1 MSEFENMDIQINL
14 KGDATDA
21 ISSVNDT
28 IMSVAEVSNEVEI
41 LRSKLSDI
49 RTLLSNSG
57 GSLFERDM
65 LSQVDMAQR
74 TVDKLIGIR
83 QQVDNALG
91 NESKTSNTA
100 FFNHAMRSMQ
110 LRVAELNDATRQ
122 VQQLKNVVTGLNA
135 ASSAQSTN
143 KLYNE
148 IKVGIKKYAESQ
160 AQAVGTRGLASYV
173 SGFMRTRE
181 FNDIKANNHTAM
193 SFNDAQMKSYLT
205 AAATAAIGTIYRNE
219 YVDWE
224 KERRSVGKVQDMLPK
239 TFANIKLGRNVTATR
254 NAGSE
259 DFAKTL
265 TQQELSLLEK
275 IIVSNQYVAREA
287 QAAGIINRRDG
298 RIYMN
303 KSASQGHVNNFA
315 GKIAQLFSAGAMGMP
330 MYGIDDIYDPKHLN
344 SIAAKTNKTISAARR
359 VADELDTNFAWLN
372 PGYYSDIPELPG
384 QGGWY
389 RSAKIRAAGRK
400 DRMQF
405 LEVTPQEINA
415 DGTLTFTNG
424 EKRYTPVVQSA
435 YQLHLS
441 KQQGAT
447 PFTHNGHNDNE
458 IFLKLPNEDFV
469 KAASNKD
476 EATQEALKKE
486 LARVFGTQIMND
498 GRAYSLSGLTKTH
511 AVYTAVDLKDQILKQ
526 DPYFFNNGEVNTTF
540 NAANSGSKSPYE
552 RFASA
557 VSYNRLQRV
566 EGEDI
571 GELYGVDT
579 KKLKVVVGNLRG
591 LAKEG
596 DLRIDGQ
603 NFVSSRILPEGFQ
616 GRSHQGKATYTPIDF
631 KALFKKYANFL
642 DADGN
647 LVLPG
652 ANIDGTDL
660 IIPPDVD
667 VLEDFQNIKTNKSIY
682 ESKLKAGTLTS
693 AEVSADRQ
701 QDFAKYGIWAKTT
714 YDAANTNPRFMSAQL
729 ANTMAF
735 TPEASRYFRNVYA
748 QELAALNNDA
758 LVIDKLFKGDDTLS
772 QDVQRDPGLL
782 HSREAQ
788 KRIQSY
794 RDSLHAHMAKGDL
807 LLPEGEAMYN
817 MISAWA
823 PDVFND
829 IFVAAGKELT
839 DEQKAMS
846 LKYNPNGR
854 TAEQL
859 SQDVKDQVLSFLNP
873 SETLALGRNP
883 ATINGNVEVI
893 NKAVDESFQSLADSL
908 GIDKNALYVDPSSAI
923 LTRLQGADEDG
934 DTALV
939 YAIKHSKNE
948 GFKSAMAATLA
959 NTAKRYLEIYQK
971 ANLSP
976 EELKQ
981 IAEKQTQSVDPGKG
995 EYSIDN
1001 PEDLAFFWGE
1011 DQKSVLHMGAA
1022 SGVTRNA
1029 FLRPISSTTSKAMM
1043 MAEKDYDINTVRG
1056 KKAKVFLTT
1065 NDERAVLRE
1074 GAPIGSV
1081 MNWAMKSRTLGE
1093 DGSMVGFNQKMFNDS
1108 YADKIAKSNFA
1119 SIHSPNDM
1127 RQMMGVWYAKNILG
1141 EDTSGGFNWD
1151 SIFNNLSSPFEDGSA
1166 AGELNRRLNDLRK
1179 RYIQGEFLVFSD
1191 DLMDELDARSGD
1203 AMREITAQVNEDSSI
1218 AEHDRFKEIQ
1228 RRAKLA
1234 GVNTV
1239 KHINEYGIT
1248 QKNLKRG
1255 AELYAAIE
1263 QDVYADN
1270 SIADELK
1277 EAEITRRVD
1286 EAGGHV
1292 AAFDMTRSIS
1302 QFFGENSM
1310 FGQAVEYESTF
1321 SAKKQ
1326 QENQDRLKKAQE
1338 TKTKLEEEKAKKIQE
1353 YTDAMEQS
1361 TKNEIAQL
1369 EEEIQRMKAEDDEA
1383 FKNGLTIDPE
1393 RLSEIEQK
1401 EKRLA
1406 ELKTPERIVSSY
1418 DMQIAQQEATIKQ
1431 AERYQKDAFEFYR
1444 DQGEYQRIVG
1454 GAEEFLSGLRS
1465 SERSKEAFINDLDPA
1480 TRYLNKQRG
1489 IAGYYSKELERLTL
1503 NANLG
1508 PSQQAN
1514 ISKILENLDKQVID
1528 DFADKGV
1535 SETKRLAEAL
1545 QARQESTSIDYD
1557 KSEHEIDGYLKK
1569 LKELVSYQEKMLE
1582 LAKEADTKGNKA
1594 QAEQLKAAAEETG
1607 RNIATG
1613 RATVDALRTNLYQQD
1628 IAGEDKMIDR
1638 LQRFTRDRNR
1648 RYSQS
1653 AFERQ
1658 MFVNENDYEQY
1669 QQQYEAIAHRLS
1681 IWQSR
1686 RRGLVANGQID
1697 TENYKL
1703 ATQEI
1708 NRLSSALSDC
1718 QKEMDALSGVSGKLN
1733 AGLTVAGQAANR
1745 VITQFGHRI
1754 FNQAIHEAQNF
1765 VTTYDASMTE
1775 IQMVT
1780 LKTEDEI
1787 SVLGDGLIDKAVELR
1802 ARVSDVTAAA
1812 TSLYRQGLD
1821 DAEVDSRLENVI
1833 KFSKTAKVSATDSIK
1848 LATVAMNSGDVKST
1862 DRVFDVVS
1870 ALGDSAATE
1879 AAQITKGLQKS
1890 MAAATSVGVSFEDL
1904 VAMLTVVTSKTQLSG
1919 SVAGTTMRNIMS
1931 RMTRFGDQDSRYA
1944 DQVQLLKNAGVEI
1957 FDDGEMRSVTDI
1969 LSEIGALWESFDD
1982 RTKADIAY
1990 ALGGTEQFSNVTALM
2005 QGFSETDET
2014 GQNLVQK
2021 YIALANASDGI
2032 TDKKYQHQ
2040 VESLDGALTNLQTTF
2055 DKLVGSLENTK
2066 TVVGVLDFVSDGISG
2081 LADLNTQTEGLITN
2095 IGLLGVALAG
2105 FIGIAGLSKTHPALL
2120 AIMAIAGGALALGKG
2135 YHAITEGNKPQT
2147 INEQRAT
2154 SNTGFDAI
2162 QKQITSASE
2171 INDKR
2176 VDGKSI
2182 SDDEYDQLVRTLTS
2196 LNASGQL
2203 SFNGL
2208 TDSAGNAI
2216 TTIDELAKSAD
2227 ATATALNGTTEAVDK
2242 DKAKRNLELSLSAAN
2257 EVDNSKEAYRIAQY
2271 DSQHEGL
2278 SQYVRMH
2285 ETEDGEQVGRI
2296 IGVREALRAVKDGQ
2310 IGAFGNDVFGFAE
2323 ELAAAGA
2330 LHSATLA
2337 NGDPLS
2343 SLLKNGEYSAADIMR
2358 AVKDAK
2364 NSSDPFAEGSLL
2376 DVILKYADGTI
2387 SLTPF
2392 VEEFQGFG
2400 DYNQENIYQSI
2411 IGRDDVS
2418 DSGMAN
2424 LLHET
2429 IIADVNMRYSE
2440 DPGFDF
2446 SNYID
2451 AIFEEGYR
2459 SYLQRQAPDA
2469 YNEFQKAGQTGQINT
2484 DNPVAMLSKQVDSA
2498 KASQGDADYDASW
2511 VTATDIMRT
2520 ATGSAA
2526 DRLASFAM
2534 QITDAETGIA
2544 DWDEMILAKGSEA
2557 FVNAWDSLVEK
2568 DEHGVRRIRPD
2579 VTNEEAEAF
2588 ERILAG
2594 MSDRTSLMGQYR
2606 SAETI
2611 AASAQNTFDRL
2622 TAEDADTY
2630 SVWQNLS
2637 SVDELNKLAQ
2647 TELVQVLGED
2657 LVYQLI
2663 NGMLDANGV
2672 AYAQSKINAYEAESR
2687 VTPGDYSD
2695 EVQSILKGF
2704 TGAYSEQMS
2713 QFASLQNEQTKY
2725 ERALYSYNRVQYGA
2739 ATSEDYAQIG
2749 SAIGLDAEVVQ
2760 NMARTE
2766 QGRKQLEADLNK
2778 RIGIYSDTLSQTL
2791 LALLPEDAI
2800 DDLQA
2805 NMDIDDLLAVFKEN
2819 VSEDVYAIIETVLK
2833 SIGVTYDGQSFDAN
2847 VDVDSGHIT
2856 PWQAMLD
2863 RRSEYESSNRDDEL
2877 LNYLKTAV
2885 TDGGNMGWYL
2895 EQNASNEDWNKFF
2908 GDNALI
2914 AAAFRSYGEN
2924 EGIINR
2930 EQMLTLINEAMH
2942 GGEKSSAFYDIGA
2955 SAILG
2960 EGYEDGGLDWQNVLE
2975 TYAGLKDTDI
2985 GDVLIGSMEETEQ
2998 GADVINLLNEALKD
3012 GEISAQEAE
3021 KALKLYVD
3029 AMSSRDIAQI
3039 TKFNKANKQI
3049 VDTFDALAAGG
3060 SEAAKAYDDLFE
3072 TTRKLSNAG
3081 WALEQYQAGNRS
3093 DKVTQI
3099 LAEQFGHDQKALKKA
3114 TDKQAELFT
3123 ETMNASYQ
3131 DQLSQ
3136 LKANF
3141 DYNFGD
3147 ISSYV
3152 DQATANMGGEFDVGS
3167 YAVNG
3172 KVDVSGL
3179 LKAFSEAGVIVD
3191 STWKAVIMA
3200 MAEAGATF
3208 TVGAD
3213 GNSLALDVSSLKTG
3227 GGGYYGS
3234 SGGGS
3239 KKSSAD
3245 KLTER
3250 LGHGQNLY
3258 EHQIKMVQ
3266 YEQTRYQNADELG
3279 NYGKMLE
3286 EELEIER
3293 AYLPV
3298 LESNIAALRS
3308 ELNSVKEGSE
3318 DWYKLRDAILEA
3330 EEQYADINNT
3340 IEENEKKLE
3349 ENQQAILKLHT
3360 DLEEMVVGEIELRI
3374 EAEKEMLDGS
3384 VSMQDV
3390 ILNAVK
3396 QRYQDEWDLIKQ
3408 DIEKKKEAL
3417 QQEKDLIDERLD
3429 ARREAEDEAAK
3440 YEELAELKK
3449 QLSLISM
3456 DSTRTKDAAALRE
3469 SIAELE
3475 KEIGWDIAE
3484 KEAENEKDAIQ
3495 DQIDAYDDYVAKGD
3509 EDLDE
3514 LLSDANNFAE
3524 EVSGVLRLNQTE
3536 LFDWL
3541 KQNVKEYTNSLDD
3554 AQKQMVQ
3561 SWEATYKQM
3570 LGITDTYWDEVNAIL
3585 SAKDTFLEY
3594 MKQSEEYIYASDD
3607 ERAQLLYQWGDAY
3620 DKWRLAQKNNA
3631 DYSHGDSGL
3640 GDWSGSEYTGSSSSS
3655 GSSGGSSSSKNQY
3668 TGTPNESGFS
3678 STQYA
3683 DDNYKIMGTGTY
3695 GDAGITY
3702 NSDLN
3707 AAKEAAI
3714 HASKASGN
3722 VFTIYDSKGNVLY
3735 QYKDGKLVGS
3745 NSSSTSSSSGSS
3757 GNLPETGWPTSLSST
3772 SKHGYYYKVTK
3783 DGKNV
3788 QGSLGGPYTS
3798 REAAQAAAAAAA
3810 AKVNGKYQ
3818 TKYFKYGGIADFTGP
3833 AWLDGT
3839 KQRPERILNAD
3850 QTDDFETLV
3859 QIMDDLRNNGVS
3871 MDVLRSMARWS
3882 TSISIPTSLSHV
3894 GSDAYQGNS
3903 ANIGDIFVNIT
3914 EAQISDDRDIEELA
3928 NIVGQK
3934 FVKEIGK
3941 QGFNVSRYNF

>member
-65 LSQVDMAQR
+65 MSQVDMAQR

-110 LRVAELNDATRQ
+110 MRVSELNDATRQ
-122 VQQLKNVVTGLNA
+122 AQQLKNVVTGLNA
-135 ASSAQSTN
+135 ASSVQSTN

-148 IKVGIKKYAESQ
+148 IKIGIKKYAESQ
-160 AQAVGTRGLASYV
+160 AAAVGTRGLASYV
-173 SGFMRTRE
+173 NGFMRTRE
-181 FNDIKANNHTAM
+181 FNDIKANNNAAM
-193 SFNDAQMKSYLT
+193 SLNDAQMKSYLT

-224 KERRSVGKVQDMLPK
+224 KERRSIGKVQDLLPK
-239 TFANIKLGRNVTATR
+239 AFANIKLGRNVTATR
-254 NAGSE
+254 NANSE
-259 DFAKTL
+259 DFSRTL
-265 TQQELSLLEK
+265 TQQELSLLEE
-275 IIVSNQYVAREA
+275 IIVGNQYVAREA
-287 QAAGIINRRDG
+287 QAAGIINRRNG

-303 KSASQGHVNNFA
+303 KNASQGHVNNFA

-359 VADELDTNFAWLN
+359 AADELNKNFDWLN

-389 RSAKIRAAGRK
+389 KSAKIRAAGRK

-469 KAASNKD
+469 NAASNKD

-540 NAANSGSKSPYE
+540 NAANSGSKTPYE
-552 RFASA
+552 RFANA

-579 KKLKVVVGNLRG
+579 KNLKVVVGNLRG

-616 GRSHQGKATYTPIDF
+616 GRSHQGKATYTPVNF
-631 KALFKKYANFL
+631 KALFEKYSNFL
-642 DADGN
+642 DANGN

-667 VLEDFQNIKTNKSIY
+667 VIEDFQNVKTNKSIY
-682 ESKLKAGTLTS
+682 ESKLNAGTLTS

-714 YDAANTNPRFMSAQL
+714 YDAANTNPRFMSAQM

-735 TPEASRYFRNVYA
+735 TPEASMYFRNVYA
-748 QELAALNNDA
+748 QELAALNDDV
-758 LVIDKLFKGDDTLS
+758 LVIDKLFKGDDALS

-839 DEQKAMS
+839 DEQRAMS

-854 TAEQL
+854 SAEQL

-883 ATINGNVEVI
+883 ATINGNVEVV

-1029 FLRPISSTTSKAMM
+1029 FLRPISSITSRAMM

-1065 NDERAVLRE
+1065 NDERAVLGE

-1093 DGSMVGFNQKMFNDS
+1093 DGSMVVFNQKMFNDN

-1166 AGELNRRLNDLRK
+1166 AGELNKRLNDLRK

-1203 AMREITAQVNEDSSI
+1203 AMREITTQVNEDSSI
-1218 AEHDRFKEIQ
+1218 AKHDRFKEIQ

-1234 GVNTV
+1234 GVDTV

-1263 QDVYADN
+1263 RDVYADS

-1292 AAFDMTRSIS
+1292 AAFDMTRSVS
-1302 QFFGENSM
+1302 QFFGENGM

-1326 QENQDRLKKAQE
+1326 HENEERLKKAQE

-1406 ELKTPERIVSSY
+1406 ELKTPERIVSPY

-1454 GAEEFLSGLRS
+1454 GAEDFLSGLRS

-1489 IAGYYSKELERLTL
+1489 IAGYYSKELEQLAL

-1545 QARQESTSIDYD
+1545 QARQEATSIDYD

-1594 QAEQLKAAAEETG
+1594 QAEQLRAAAEETG

-1653 AFERQ
+1653 QFERQ
-1658 MFVNENDYEQY
+1658 MLVNENDYEQY
-1669 QQQYEAIAHRLS
+1669 KQQYEAISHRLG

-1686 RRGLVANGQID
+1686 RRGLVAHGQID
-1697 TENYKL
+1697 TDNYKL

-1708 NRLSSALSDC
+1708 NRLSSALADC
-1718 QKEMDALSGVSGKLN
+1718 QKEMDSLTGSAGKLN
-1733 AGLTVAGQAANR
+1733 AGLTVAGQAASN
-1745 VITQFGHRI
+1745 VIQQFGRRMFH
-1754 FNQAIHEAQNF
+1754 QAASEAMSF
-1765 VTTYDASMTE
+1765 VQTYDNAMTE

-1780 LKTEDEI
+1780 LKTDEEI
-1787 SVLGDGLIDKAVELR
+1787 SDLGKGFIDTAIDLKANVDE
-1802 ARVSDVTAAA
+1802 VTTAATA
-1812 TSLYRQGLD
+1812 LYRQGLLD
-1821 DAEVDSRLENVI
+1821 DEVDARLEDVI
-1833 KFSKTAKVSATDSIK
+1833 KFSKTASVNTTDAIK
-1848 LATVAMNSGDVKST
+1848 LATVAMNSGNISDPQEA
-1862 DRVFDVVS
+1862 FDIVS
-1870 ALGDSAATE
+1870 ALGDSAATN
-1879 AAQITKGLQKS
+1879 AAQITKGLMKT
-1890 MAAATSVGVSFEDL
+1890 MAAADTVGVSFEEL
-1904 VAMLTVVTSKTQLSG
+1904 VAMLTVITSNTQLSG
-1919 SVAGTTMRNIMS
+1919 SVAGTTMRNVMS
-1931 RMTRFGDQDSRYA
+1931 RMTRFGEEGTQYARQAQVLKNNGVNVFTEDGQMRDVTEILVDIGKKWEAFESDDVRYA
-1944 DQVQLLKNAGVEI
+1944 
-1957 FDDGEMRSVTDI
+1957 
-1969 LSEIGALWESFDD
+1969 
-1982 RTKADIAY
+1982 IAR
-1990 ALGGTEQFSNVTALM
+1990 ALGGTEQFSNVMALM
-2005 QGFSETDET
+2005 QGFSEVDEITGLTAIEKYLGLASKAEGTTDA
-2014 GQNLVQK
+2014 K
-2021 YIALANASDGI
+2021 YEHYLN
-2032 TDKKYQHQ
+2032 
-2040 VESLDGALTNLQTTF
+2040 SLSAAVTNLRSSF
-2055 DKLVGSLENTK
+2055 DQLVASAESTG
-2066 TVVGVLDFVSDGISG
+2066 VVVDFFDFVSDGVAG
-2081 LADLNTQTEGLITN
+2081 FAELNTQTDGFVTKLA
-2095 IGLLGVALAG
+2095 ALVTVLVSA
-2105 FIGIAGLSKTHPALL
+2105 AGLVKTNPYLL
-2120 AIMAIAGGALALGKG
+2120 AIMALWAGVGLAGKTIKG
-2135 YHAITEGNKPQT
+2135 FYDSKQPISITD
-2147 INEQRAT
+2147 QRAQVNQSYKST
-2154 SNTGFDAI
+2154 QDRVDKATD
-2162 QKQITSASE
+2162 
-2171 INDKR
+2171 INDAR
-2176 VDGKSI
+2176 VQGKEL
-2182 SDDEYDQLVRTLTS
+2182 SDSEYVELRKVLS
-2196 LNASGQL
+2196 ELNVGGYL
-2203 SFNGL
+2203 SFDGL
-2208 TDSAGNAI
+2208 TDSTGAAI
-2216 TTIDELAKSAD
+2216 TSIDELASSAS
-2227 ATATALNGTTEAVDK
+2227 ATATALTNAAETIEEEHNQKNEALSNTAASSVNMDSRGYAQAALATSYEGLNRFAQPIELSDGTTYT
-2242 DKAKRNLELSLSAAN
+2242 RSSA
-2257 EVDNSKEAYRIAQY
+2257 IAAW
-2271 DSQHEGL
+2271 L
-2278 SQYVRMH
+2278 NP
-2285 ETEDGEQVGRI
+2285 EQQNIDHPG
-2296 IGVREALRAVKDGQ
+2296 
-2310 IGAFGNDVFGFAE
+2310 FGFA
-2323 ELAAAGA
+2323 
-2330 LHSATLA
+2330 
-2337 NGDPLS
+2337 N
-2343 SLLKNGEYSAADIMR
+2343 EYAAD
-2358 AVKDAK
+2358 
-2364 NSSDPFAEGSLL
+2364 F
-2376 DVILKYADGTI
+2376 
-2387 SLTPF
+2387 
-2392 VEEFQGFG
+2392 
-2400 DYNQENIYQSI
+2400 
-2411 IGRDDVS
+2411 
-2418 DSGMAN
+2418 AN
-2424 LLHET
+2424 LLYESGALDSIMLADGSQNIGLIRQNNDKKT
-2429 IIADVNMRYSE
+2429 WSSLVADVMNRGLDSEETGLISALYNYATNPALLSPFAPSMVGYGEYYRDEIRESVLRRPGVNIEDSGLIDLLVDALVKDVNAMYDSGEKFNYYDHLNAILSDGFENYVAKRYPEQYASITTTQE
-2440 DPGFDF
+2440 VETANESPFATI
-2446 SNYID
+2446 S
-2451 AIFEEGYR
+2451 
-2459 SYLQRQAPDA
+2459 QAARLIRDGRT
-2469 YNEFQKAGQTGQINT
+2469 E
-2484 DNPVAMLSKQVDSA
+2484 
-2498 KASQGDADYDASW
+2498 ADYEDSW
-2511 VTATDIMRT
+2511 LAMFDILRT
-2520 ATGSAA
+2520 AEGETAA
-2526 DRLASFAM
+2526 DKLTLFA
-2534 QITDAETGIA
+2534 DAAVADIA
-2544 DWDEMILAKGSEA
+2544 DWNEMIKAKGSDA
-2557 FVNAWDSLVEK
+2557 LVDAWLAMMDEGQDGTLQPRADLADEEFDEFIRLVS
-2568 DEHGVRRIRPD
+2568 
-2579 VTNEEAEAF
+2579 
-2588 ERILAG
+2588 G
-2594 MSDRTSLMGQYR
+2594 MSDRTRLVGQYR
-2606 SAETI
+2606 SAQTVGASAKRTLDLIRTDGADVWSDMYGMDTLNQLAQQEFMQILGEPLAQQILANPQDAELMDYADRLI
-2611 AASAQNTFDRL
+2611 AAYMAEARVKPGFNQDKVKSMVQGLTGNASQQMATYGSVYDEITKYEKGTYAMDRIAADQASDQEYAAL
-2622 TAEDADTY
+2622 GQAIGEDADF
-2630 SVWQNLS
+2630 V
-2637 SVDELNKLAQ
+2637 
-2647 TELVQVLGED
+2647 
-2657 LVYQLI
+2657 
-2663 NGMLDANGV
+2663 
-2672 AYAQSKINAYEAESR
+2672 
-2687 VTPGDYSD
+2687 
-2695 EVQSILKGF
+2695 
-2704 TGAYSEQMS
+2704 
-2713 QFASLQNEQTKY
+2713 
-2725 ERALYSYNRVQYGA
+2725 ERQ
-2739 ATSEDYAQIG
+2739 
-2749 SAIGLDAEVVQ
+2749 
-2760 NMARTE
+2760 ARTE
-2766 QGRKQLEADLNK
+2766 EGRQF
-2778 RIGIYSDTLSQTL
+2778 LSQML
-2791 LALLPEDAI
+2791 AVQVGQYQDILSQAIYALLDPAHAAE
-2800 DDLQA
+2800 L
-2805 NMDIDDLLAVFKEN
+2805 
-2819 VSEDVYAIIETVLK
+2819 SEDMDTDSLLTFFEDKVSNETYEFIKTIIEAFDL
-2833 SIGVTYDGQSFDAN
+2833 SFAADASKFEVPIDADN
-2847 VDVDSGHIT
+2847 GELS
-2856 PWQAMLD
+2856 PWNAMLD
-2863 RRSEYESSNRDDEL
+2863 VKRKYDLANRDDEML
-2877 LNYLKTAV
+2877 GHLKTAV

-2895 EQNASNEDWNKFF
+2895 QQNASNEDWKTFF
-2908 GDNALI
+2908 DNNALI
-2914 AAAFRSYGEN
+2914 HAAFRSYGEN
-2924 EGIINR
+2924 EGVIDR
-2930 EQMLTLINEAMH
+2930 EQMLALINNALY
-2942 GGEKSSAFYDIGA
+2942 GGSKDADFYDISA
-2955 SAILG
+2955 SSILG
-2960 EGYEDGGLDWQNVLE
+2960 DDYEEGGLDWQQILE
-2975 TYAGLKDTDI
+2975 QYAQLKNTDI
-2985 GDVLIGSMEETEQ
+2985 GEALIGSLEETEE
-2998 GADVINLLNEALKD
+2998 GADLINLLNDALKD
-3012 GEISAQEAE
+3012 GAVNAEEAE
-3021 KALKLYVD
+3021 LALKAYTD
-3029 AMSSRDIAQI
+3029 AMGARNLNQL
-3039 TKFNKANKQI
+3039 TKYDKANQKI
-3049 VDTFDALAAGG
+3049 VKTFEALAAGG
-3060 SEAAKAYDDLFE
+3060 SDAASAYDDLM
-3072 TTRKLSNAG
+3072 TSTRNLSNAD
-3081 WALEQYQAGNRS
+3081 WALNQYKSGARS
-3093 DKVTQI
+3093 DKVTDI
-3099 LAEQFGHDQKALKKA
+3099 LSSQFGLDKNTLKKA
-3114 TDKQAELFT
+3114 SKADAEAMIKTMEMAYDEQF
-3123 ETMNASYQ
+3123 ET
-3131 DQLSQ
+3131 
-3136 LKANF
+3136 LKKNF
-3141 DYNFGD
+3141 DYNFSD
-3147 ISSYV
+3147 ISDYV
-3152 DQATANMGGEFDVGS
+3152 AQAQANTGGEFNVKDYV
-3167 YAVNG
+3167 VNG
-3172 KVDVSGL
+3172 KVNISAL

-3191 STWKAVIMA
+3191 QTWAAVVQA
-3200 MAEAGATF
+3200 MAASATF
-3208 TVGAD
+3208 AVNAD
-3213 GNSLALDVSSLKTG
+3213 GDQVKLDITDIKGTG
-3227 GGGYYGS
+3227 SGYYGG
-3234 SGGGS
+3234 GGGS

-3245 KLTER
+3245 KLVER

-3266 YEQTRYQNADELG
+3266 YEQTKYENADELG
-3279 NYGKMLE
+3279 NYGRMIE

-3308 ELNSVKEGSE
+3308 ELSSVKEGSE

-3330 EEQYADINNT
+3330 EEQYSDINNT
-3340 IEENEKKLE
+3340 IEENEKKLK

-3384 VSMQDV
+3384 VSMQDIV
-3390 ILNAVK
+3390 LNAIK

-3417 QQEKDLIDERLD
+3417 QQEKNLIDERLD

-3484 KEAENEKDAIQ
+3484 KQAENEKNAIQ

-3509 EDLDE
+3509 EDLND
-3514 LLSDANNFAE
+3514 LLEDANNFAE
-3524 EVSGVLRLNQTE
+3524 EVNGVMMLNQTE

-3541 KQNVKEYTNSLDD
+3541 KQNVKEYSNSLDD

-3585 SAKDTFLEY
+3585 SSKDVFLEY
-3594 MKQSEEYIYASDD
+3594 MKQSNEYIYASDD
-3607 ERAQLLYQWGDAY
+3607 ERAQLLYQWEEAY
-3620 DKWRLAQKNNA
+3620 DMWRKAQKNDA
-3631 DYSHGDSGL
+3631 EYSHGDSGL
-3640 GDWSGSEYTGSSSSS
+3640 GDWSGSEYTGSSSS
-3655 GSSGGSSSSKNQY
+3655 GSGGSSSSSATTDSYDNTQSEIQANAKKY
-3668 TGTPNESGFS
+3668 YVYDGSGKSSGPYSSLAVAESIAK
-3678 STQYA
+3678 QAA
-3683 DDNYKIMGTGTY
+3683 D
-3695 GDAGITY
+3695 
-3702 NSDLN
+3702 L
-3707 AAKEAAI
+3707 
-3714 HASKASGN
+3714 GN
-3722 VFTIYDSKGNVLY
+3722 GAYVKDGNGNVLSRY
-3735 QYKDGKLVGS
+3735 TASGEIIDAVSGADS
-3745 NSSSTSSSSGSS
+3745 NS
-3757 GNLPETGWPTSLSST
+3757 GNIATNNSKLPTTGWPSYLNATSD
-3772 SKHGYYYKVTK
+3772 HGYYYKITEN
-3783 DGKNV
+3783 GINV
-3788 QGSLGGPYTS
+3788 DVSKKAYATRELAA
-3798 REAAQAAAAAAA
+3798 EAAKKALKSGQ
-3810 AKVNGKYQ
+3810 KYQ
-3818 TKYFKYGGIADFTGP
+3818 TKYFLHGGIADFTGP

-3839 KQRPERILNAD
+3839 PSEPERILSAD
-3850 QTDDFETLV
+3850 QTRDFETLV
-3859 QIMDDLRNNGVS
+3859 KIMSDFRNAGVPMDALRG
-3871 MDVLRSMARWS
+3871 MARWS
-3882 TSISIPTSLSHV
+3882 SMVNVPSSLSHI
-3894 GSDAYQGNS
+3894 GGAAYQGNS

-3914 EAQISDDRDIEELA
+3914 EAQISDDRDIEVLA
-3928 NIVGQK
+3928 NIVGEK

>member
-1 MSEFENMDIQINL
+1 MSELENMDIRINL

-65 LSQVDMAQR
+65 MSQVDLAQR

-100 FFNHAMRSMQ
+100 FFNHAIRSMQ
-110 LRVAELNDATRQ
+110 MRVSELNDATHQ
-122 VQQLKNVVTGLNA
+122 AQQLKNVVTGLSA
-135 ASSAQSTN
+135 ASSVQSTN

-148 IKVGIKKYAESQ
+148 IKIGIKKYAESQ
-160 AQAVGTRGLASYV
+160 AAAVGTRGLASYV
-173 SGFMRTRE
+173 NGFMRTRE
-181 FNDIKANNHTAM
+181 FNDIKANNNAAM

-239 TFANIKLGRNVTATR
+239 AFANIKLGRNVTATR
-254 NAGSE
+254 NANSE
-259 DFAKTL
+259 DFSRTL
-265 TQQELSLLEK
+265 TQQELSLLEE
-275 IIVSNQYVAREA
+275 IIVGNQYVAREA
-287 QAAGIINRRDG
+287 QAAGIINRRNG

-303 KSASQGHVNNFA
+303 KNASQGHVNNFA

-344 SIAAKTNKTISAARR
+344 SIAAKNNKTISAARR
-359 VADELDTNFAWLN
+359 AADELNKNFDWLN
-372 PGYYSDIPELPG
+372 PGYYSDIPALPG

-389 RSAKIRAAGRK
+389 KSAKIRAAGRK

-469 KAASNKD
+469 NAASNKD

-486 LARVFGTQIMND
+486 LARVFGTQIIND

-540 NAANSGSKSPYE
+540 NAANSGSKTPYE
-552 RFASA
+552 RFANA

-579 KKLKVVVGNLRG
+579 KNLKVVVGNLRG

-616 GRSHQGKATYTPIDF
+616 GRSHQGKATYTPVNF
-631 KALFKKYANFL
+631 KALFEKYSNFL
-642 DADGN
+642 DANGN
-647 LVLPG
+647 LILPG

-667 VLEDFQNIKTNKSIY
+667 VLEDFQNVKTNKSIY
-682 ESKLKAGTLTS
+682 ESKLNAGTLTS

-714 YDAANTNPRFMSAQL
+714 YDAANTGAQFISAQL

-735 TPEASRYFRNVYA
+735 TPEASRYFRNIYA
-748 QELAALNNDA
+748 QELAALNDDV
-758 LVIDKLFKGDDTLS
+758 LVIEKLFKGDDVLS
-772 QDVQRDPGLL
+772 HDVQRDQGLL
-782 HSREAQ
+782 HSKEAQ
-788 KRIQSY
+788 RRIQSY
-794 RDSLHAHMAKGDL
+794 RDSLHAHIAKGDL

-839 DEQKAMS
+839 DDQKAMS

-854 TAEQL
+854 SAEQL

-873 SETLALGRNP
+873 SETLALGRYP
-883 ATINGNVEVI
+883 STINGNVEVV
-893 NKAVDESFQSLADSL
+893 NKAVDESFQSLADAL

-981 IAEKQTQSVDPGKG
+981 ITEKQTQSVDPGKS

-1029 FLRPISSTTSKAMM
+1029 FLRPISSTTSRAMM

-1065 NDERAVLRE
+1065 NDERAVLGE

-1093 DGSMVGFNQKMFNDS
+1093 DGSMVGFNQKMFNDN
-1108 YADKIAKSNFA
+1108 YAEKIAKSNFA

-1127 RQMMGVWYAKNILG
+1127 RQMMSVWYAKNILG

-1166 AGELNRRLNDLRK
+1166 AGDLNKRLNDLRK

-1203 AMREITAQVNEDSSI
+1203 VMREITTQVNEDSSI
-1218 AEHDRFKEIQ
+1218 AEQDRFKEIR

-1234 GVNTV
+1234 GVDTV
-1239 KHINEYGIT
+1239 RHINEYGIT

-1263 QDVYADN
+1263 QDVYADS

-1292 AAFDMTRSIS
+1292 AAFDMTRSVS
-1302 QFFGENSM
+1302 QFFGENGM

-1326 QENQDRLKKAQE
+1326 QENEERLKKAQE

-1406 ELKTPERIVSSY
+1406 ELKTPERIVSPY
-1418 DMQIAQQEATIKQ
+1418 DTQIAQQEATIKQ

-1489 IAGYYSKELERLTL
+1489 IAGYYSKELEQLAL

-1545 QARQESTSIDYD
+1545 QARQEATSIDYD

-1582 LAKEADTKGNKA
+1582 LAKEADTKGNKT
-1594 QAEQLKAAAEETG
+1594 QAEQLRASAEETG
-1607 RNIATG
+1607 RNIAAA
-1613 RATVDALRTNLYQQD
+1613 RKTVDVLRTNLYQQD
-1628 IAGEDKMIDR
+1628 ISSEDKMIAR
-1638 LQRFTRDRNR
+1638 LHRFTRDRNR

-1653 AFERQ
+1653 QFDRQ
-1658 MFVNENDYEQY
+1658 MLANENDYEQY
-1669 QQQYEAIAHRLS
+1669 LQQYDVLSSRLEK
-1681 IWQSR
+1681 WQAR
-1686 RRGLVANGQID
+1686 RRNMKASGLENTD
-1697 TENYKL
+1697 NYKL

-1708 NRLSSALSDC
+1708 ERLSSALAEC
-1718 QKEMDALSGVSGKLN
+1718 QREMDQLSGSSGKLN

-1745 VITQFGHRI
+1745 VITQFGHRV
-1754 FNQAIHEAQNF
+1754 FNQAINEAKNF

-1787 SVLGDGLIDKAVELR
+1787 EHLGDGLIDKAVDLK
-1802 ARVSDVTAAA
+1802 AKVSEVTNAA
-1812 TSLYRQGLD
+1812 TSLYRQGLS
-1821 DAEVDSRLENVI
+1821 DAEVDSRLEDVI

-1890 MAAATSVGVSFEDL
+1890 MAAASSVGVTFEDL

-1957 FDDGEMRSVTDI
+1957 FEDGEMRSVTDI
-1969 LSEIGALWESFDD
+1969 LSEIGALWEGFDD
-1982 RTKADIAY
+1982 RTKSDIAY
-1990 ALGGTEQFSNVTALM
+1990 ALGGTEQFSNVIALM
-2005 QGFSETDET
+2005 QGFAETDET

-2021 YIALANASDGI
+2021 YIAMANASDGI

-2055 DKLVGSLENTK
+2055 DKLVDSAEST
-2066 TVVGVLDFVSDGISG
+2066 GVIVEFIDCIADGVAG
-2081 LADLNTQTEGLITN
+2081 FADLNTQTDGWISRIGALSIA
-2095 IGLLGVALAG
+2095 IAGLLGLA
-2105 FIGIAGLSKTHPALL
+2105 KTNPYLL
-2120 AIMAIAGGALALGKG
+2120 AMLGIGGAMLAVGKS
-2135 YHAITEGNKPQT
+2135 YHAYSERNKPQT
-2147 INEQRAT
+2147 IYDKRVQ
-2154 SNTGFDAI
+2154 SNIGFDAI
-2162 QKQITSASE
+2162 QKQIDDASE
-2171 INDKR
+2171 INKKR
-2176 VDGKSI
+2176 IDGKEI
-2182 SDDEYDQLVRTLTS
+2182 SDEEYDKLVRTLTS
-2196 LNASGQL
+2196 LNVSGQL
-2203 SFNGL
+2203 SFDGL
-2208 TDSAGNAI
+2208 TNSAGNAI
-2216 TTIDELAKSAD
+2216 TSIDDLAKSAD
-2227 ATATALNGTTEAVDK
+2227 ATSLALSGAATNISEEQK
-2242 DKAKRNLELSLSAAN
+2242 NRNLTLSLSAAN
-2257 EVDNSKEAYRIAQY
+2257 AVDDSKTKYSSAKYEH
-2271 DSQHEGL
+2271 DHSGL
-2278 SQYVRMH
+2278 NEFMQFA
-2285 ETEDGEQVGRI
+2285 ETEDGEQVGRLNLVKY
-2296 IGVREALRAVKDGQ
+2296 GLEAAKGGQ
-2310 IGAFGNDVFGFAE
+2310 RGTFNTEVYDFAAS
-2323 ELAAAGA
+2323 LAYAGA
-2330 LHSATLA
+2330 LHGAKLQ
-2337 NGDPLS
+2337 NGDTVS
-2343 SLLKNGEYSAADIMR
+2343 SLIKDGKYNRTDIVNAMLDE
-2358 AVKDAK
+2358 VF
-2364 NSSDPFAEGSLL
+2364 SDNAFTDGSLL
-2376 DVILKYADGTI
+2376 SVIFEYANGVN
-2387 SLTPF
+2387 SF
-2392 VEEFQGFG
+2392 AAFAEEFKGFG
-2400 DYNQENIYQSI
+2400 DYNSDNIYQSI
-2411 IGRDDVS
+2411 IGREDVAT
-2418 DSGMAN
+2418 SGAAN
-2424 LLHET
+2424 LLHKA
-2429 IIADVNMRYSE
+2429 IVADVNTRYAKDE
-2440 DPGFDF
+2440 TFDF

-2451 AIFEEGYR
+2451 SIFAEGYR
-2459 SYLQRQAPDA
+2459 NYLQRQVPEEYTALQKDA
-2469 YNEFQKAGQTGQINT
+2469 ETEEILIT
-2484 DNPVAMLSKQVDSA
+2484 DPVAKFSKAVDSA
-2498 KASQGDADYDASW
+2498 KVTHSGADYEDAWIAAS
-2511 VTATDIMRT
+2511 DIMRT

-2526 DRLASFAM
+2526 ERLRSFAE
-2534 QITDAETGIA
+2534 QVTDEEAGLA
-2544 DWDEMILAKGSEA
+2544 DWDEMIRAKGSEA
-2557 FVNAWDSLVEK
+2557 LVNAWDSLVET
-2568 DEHGVRRIRPD
+2568 DEQGVYRIRKD
-2579 VTNEEAEAF
+2579 VTEEEADAF

-2606 SAETI
+2606 SAETV
-2611 AASAQNTFDRL
+2611 AASAQNTFNKL
-2622 TAEDADTY
+2622 TEEGVDAY
-2630 SVWQNLS
+2630 EAWQNLFN
-2637 SVDELNKLAQ
+2637 VDELNKLAQ
-2647 TELVQVLGED
+2647 NELIQILGED
-2657 LVYQLI
+2657 LVHQLI
-2663 NGMLDANGV
+2663 NGMLDADGI
-2672 AYAQSKINAYEAESR
+2672 AYAQHKIDAYEAESR
-2687 VTPGDYSD
+2687 VKSGYDQE
-2695 EVQSILKGF
+2695 EVVGIVRGF
-2704 TGAYSEQMS
+2704 TGSYSDQMR
-2713 QFASLQNEQTKY
+2713 QYDALQQEHDQY
-2725 ERALYSYNRVQYGA
+2725 EKALYSYNRLVSGNA
-2739 ATSEDYAQIG
+2739 EDSDYSQIG
-2749 SAIGLDAEVVQ
+2749 SAIGFDEDRVRELS
-2760 NMARTE
+2760 RTE
-2766 QGRKQLEADLNK
+2766 AGKAELNK
-2778 RIGIYSDTLSQTL
+2778 RLSERIRIFSDTLSKAL
-2791 LALLPEDAI
+2791 LALLT
-2800 DDLQA
+2800 DDEIAGLTKD
-2805 NMDIDDLLAVFKEN
+2805 MDIDKLLETFKGN
-2819 VSEDVYAIIETVLK
+2819 VREDVYAFIETVLR
-2833 SIGVTYDGQSFDAN
+2833 SFDITYDGESFD
-2847 VDVDSGHIT
+2847 VDIRADSGIPT
-2856 PWQAMLD
+2856 PWQLMKDAESNYYATHRNDEMLD
-2863 RRSEYESSNRDDEL
+2863 
-2877 LNYLKTAV
+2877 YLKTAV

-2895 EQNASNEDWNKFF
+2895 EQNASNEDWSTFF
-2908 GDNALI
+2908 NENPLL
-2914 AAAFRSYGEN
+2914 AAAFREYGEYN
-2924 EGIINR
+2924 PESGERRLISQEN
-2930 EQMLTLINEAMH
+2930 MLNLLNDAKY
-2942 GGEKSSAFYDIGA
+2942 GGKNGSEFFDFGA
-2955 SAILG
+2955 SVLLG
-2960 EGYEDGGLDWQNVLE
+2960 EEYKSGDVDWTSVLE
-2975 TYAGLKDTDI
+2975 QYGALMNTDF
-2985 GDVLIGSMEETEQ
+2985 GDALIGSMSANEEFVE
-2998 GADVINLLNEALKD
+2998 IIEMLNDALKD
-3012 GEISAQEAE
+3012 GTINAE
-3021 KALKLYVD
+3021 D
-3029 AMSSRDIAQI
+3029 AES
-3039 TKFNKANKQI
+3039 
-3049 VDTFDALAAGG
+3049 
-3060 SEAAKAYDDLFE
+3060 
-3072 TTRKLSNAG
+3072 
-3081 WALEQYQAGNRS
+3081 
-3093 DKVTQI
+3093 
-3099 LAEQFGHDQKALKKA
+3099 ALKKYNDAIDSDA
-3114 TDKQAELFT
+3114 TAKQLKYNKAMQKTIETLNDIRAGGEDAANAYNDLYKQSQNLANANWALNQYKTGSRSDNVVSILSKQFNIDERDLKEASKQQAELYYS
-3123 ETMNASYQ
+3123 TMSEAYA
-3131 DQLSQ
+3131 DQASQ
-3136 LKANF
+3136 LTTNLETNINDVLGGYMAQLPE
-3141 DYNFGD
+3141 GHD
-3147 ISSYV
+3147 IDLGKFV
-3152 DQATANMGGEFDVGS
+3152 VGGV
-3167 YAVNG
+3167 
-3172 KVDVSGL
+3172 VDVSGL
-3179 LKAFSEAGVIVD
+3179 TKAFAESDVIV
-3191 STWKAVIMA
+3191 SSAWSSLISALSSL
-3200 MAEAGATF
+3200 GATF

-3213 GNSLALDVSSLKTG
+3213 GNTIQVDTTNVTKKSYG
-3227 GGGYYGS
+3227 G
-3234 SGGGS
+3234 GGGS

-3245 KLTER
+3245 KLVER
-3250 LGHGQNLY
+3250 LGYGQSLY

-3266 YEQTRYQNADELG
+3266 YEQTKYENADELG

-3286 EELEIER
+3286 EELDIER

-3308 ELNSVKEGSE
+3308 ELADVKEGSE

-3340 IEENEKKLE
+3340 IDENEKKLK

-3384 VSMQDV
+3384 VSMQDI
-3390 ILNAVK
+3390 ILNAIK

-3408 DIEKKKEAL
+3408 DIDKKKEAL

-3484 KEAENEKDAIQ
+3484 KQAENEKNAIQ
-3495 DQIDAYDDYVAKGD
+3495 DQIDAYDDYVSKGD
-3509 EDLDE
+3509 EDLND

-3524 EVSGVLRLNQTE
+3524 EVNGVMMLNQTE

-3541 KQNVKEYTNSLDD
+3541 KQNVKEYANSLDD

-3585 SAKDTFLEY
+3585 SSKDVFLEY
-3594 MKQSEEYIYASDD
+3594 MKQSNEYIYASED
-3607 ERAQLLYQWGDAY
+3607 ERAQMLYQWEEAY
-3620 DKWRLAQKNNA
+3620 DMWRKAQKNDAEYN
-3631 DYSHGDSGL
+3631 HGDSGL
-3640 GDWSGSEYTGSSSSS
+3640 GDWSGSEYTGSSS
-3655 GSSGGSSSSKNQY
+3655 GSSGGSGSGSTS
-3668 TGTPNESGFS
+3668 TGTTNTSQAEIQANAKKYYVYDGNGKSSGPYSSFSVAESVARQAADLGNGSYVKDGNGNIISRYTS
-3678 STQYA
+3678 SGDVIDAVSGA
-3683 DDNYKIMGTGTY
+3683 DSNSGNISTNNSKLPKTGWPSY
-3695 GDAGITY
+3695 
-3702 NSDLN
+3702 LN
-3707 AAKEAAI
+3707 AA
-3714 HASKASGN
+3714 
-3722 VFTIYDSKGNVLY
+3722 
-3735 QYKDGKLVGS
+3735 
-3745 NSSSTSSSSGSS
+3745 SS
-3757 GNLPETGWPTSLSST
+3757 
-3772 SKHGYYYKVTK
+3772 HGYYYKITEN
-3783 DGKNV
+3783 GINV
-3788 QGSLGGPYTS
+3788 DVSDKAYAT
-3798 REAAQAAAAAAA
+3798 RELAAEE
-3810 AKVNGKYQ
+3810 AKKVLKSGQKYQ
-3818 TKYFKYGGIADFTGP
+3818 TKYFLHGGIADFTGP

-3839 KQRPERILNAD
+3839 PTEPERILSAD
-3850 QTDDFETLV
+3850 QTRDFETLV
-3859 QIMDDLRNNGVS
+3859 QIMSDFRNAGVPMDALRG
-3871 MDVLRSMARWS
+3871 MARWS
-3882 TSISIPTSLSHV
+3882 SIVNVPSSLSHI
-3894 GSDAYQGNS
+3894 GGAAYQGNS

-3914 EAQISDDRDIEELA
+3914 EAQISDDRDIEVLA
-3928 NIVGQK
+3928 NIVGEK

>member
-28 IMSVAEVSNEVEI
+28 IMSVSEVSNEVEI

-65 LSQVDMAQR
+65 MSQVDMAQR

-110 LRVAELNDATRQ
+110 MRVSELNDATRQ
-122 VQQLKNVVTGLNA
+122 AQQLKNVVTGLNA
-135 ASSAQSTN
+135 ASSVQSTN

-148 IKVGIKKYAESQ
+148 IKIGIKKYAESQ
-160 AQAVGTRGLASYV
+160 AAAVGTRGLASYV
-173 SGFMRTRE
+173 NGFMRTRE
-181 FNDIKANNHTAM
+181 FNNIKANNNAAI
-193 SFNDAQMKSYLT
+193 SLNDAQMKSYLT

-224 KERRSVGKVQDMLPK
+224 KERRSVGKVQDLLPK
-239 TFANIKLGRNVTATR
+239 AFANIKLGRNVTATR
-254 NAGSE
+254 NANSE
-259 DFAKTL
+259 DFSRTL
-265 TQQELSLLEK
+265 TQQELSLLEEM
-275 IIVSNQYVAREA
+275 IVGNQYVAREA
-287 QAAGIINRRDG
+287 QAAGIINRRNG

-303 KSASQGHVNNFA
+303 KNASQGHVNNFA

-359 VADELDTNFAWLN
+359 AADELNKNFDWLN

-384 QGGWY
+384 HGGWY
-389 RSAKIRAAGRK
+389 KSAKIRAAGRK

-469 KAASNKD
+469 NAASNKD
-476 EATQEALKKE
+476 ETTQEALKKE

-540 NAANSGSKSPYE
+540 NAANSGSKTPYE
-552 RFASA
+552 RFANA

-579 KKLKVVVGNLRG
+579 KNLKVVVGNLRG

-616 GRSHQGKATYTPIDF
+616 GRSHQGKATYTPVNF
-631 KALFKKYANFL
+631 KALFEKYSNFL
-642 DADGN
+642 DANGN

-667 VLEDFQNIKTNKSIY
+667 VLEDFQNVKTNKSIY

-714 YDAANTNPRFMSAQL
+714 YDAANTNPRFMSAQM

-748 QELAALNNDA
+748 QELAALNDDV
-758 LVIDKLFKGDDTLS
+758 LVIEKLFKGDDALS
-772 QDVQRDPGLL
+772 HDVQRDPGLL
-782 HSREAQ
+782 HSKEAQ

-846 LKYNPNGR
+846 LKYNPNGHS
-854 TAEQL
+854 AEQL
-859 SQDVKDQVLSFLNP
+859 SQDVKDQVLNFLNP

-893 NKAVDESFQSLADSL
+893 NKAVDESFQSLADAL
-908 GIDKNALYVDPSSAI
+908 GVDKNALYLDPSSEI

-959 NTAKRYLEIYQK
+959 NTAKRYLDIYQK

-1011 DQKSVLHMGAA
+1011 DQKSVLHMGSA

-1029 FLRPISSTTSKAMM
+1029 FLRPISSITSRAMM

-1056 KKAKVFLTT
+1056 KKAKVFLST
-1065 NDERAVLRE
+1065 NDELAVLGE

-1093 DGSMVGFNQKMFNDS
+1093 DGSMVGFNQKMFNDN
-1108 YADKIAKSNFA
+1108 YAEKIAKSNFA

-1127 RQMMGVWYAKNILG
+1127 RQMMSVWYAKNILG

-1151 SIFNNLSSPFEDGSA
+1151 GIFNNLSSSFEDGSA
-1166 AGELNRRLNDLRK
+1166 AGDLNKRLNDLRK

-1203 AMREITAQVNEDSSI
+1203 VMREITTQVNEDSSI
-1218 AEHDRFKEIQ
+1218 AAQDRFKEIK

-1234 GVNTV
+1234 GVDTV
-1239 KHINEYGIT
+1239 RHINEYGIT

-1263 QDVYADN
+1263 QDVYADSN
-1270 SIADELK
+1270 IADDLK
-1277 EAEITRRVD
+1277 EAEIARRVD

-1292 AAFDMTRSIS
+1292 AAFDMTRSVS
-1302 QFFGENSM
+1302 QFFGENGM
-1310 FGQAVEYESTF
+1310 FGRAVEYESTF

-1326 QENQDRLKKAQE
+1326 QENEEKLKKAQE
-1338 TKTKLEEEKAKKIQE
+1338 TKSKLEEEKARKLQE
-1353 YTDAMEQS
+1353 YTDAMEQAA
-1361 TKNEIAQL
+1361 KDEIKQL

-1454 GAEEFLSGLRS
+1454 GAEDFLSGLRS
-1465 SERSKEAFINDLDPA
+1465 SERSKEAFIADLDPA

-1489 IAGYYSKELERLTL
+1489 IAGYYSKELEQLAL

-1528 DFADKGV
+1528 DFADKGI
-1535 SETKRLAEAL
+1535 SETKRFAETL
-1545 QARQESTSIDYD
+1545 QARREATSIDYD

-1582 LAKEADTKGNKA
+1582 LAKEADAKGNKT
-1594 QAEQLKAAAEETG
+1594 QAEQLRASAEETG
-1607 RNIATG
+1607 RNIAAA
-1613 RATVDALRTNLYQQD
+1613 RNTVDVLRTNLYQQD
-1628 IAGEDKMIDR
+1628 ISSEDKMITR
-1638 LQRFTRDRNR
+1638 LHRFTRDRNR

-1653 AFERQ
+1653 QFDRQ
-1658 MFVNENDYEQY
+1658 MLTNENDYEQY
-1669 QQQYEAIAHRLS
+1669 SQQYDALSSRLG
-1681 IWQSR
+1681 IWQAR
-1686 RRGLVANGQID
+1686 RRNMKASGLENTD
-1697 TENYKL
+1697 NYKL

-1708 NRLSSALSDC
+1708 ERLSSALAEC
-1718 QKEMDALSGVSGKLN
+1718 QREMDKLSGSSGKLN
-1733 AGLTVAGQAANR
+1733 AGLTVVGQSVSN
-1745 VITQFGHRI
+1745 VIQQFGRRM
-1754 FNQAIHEAQNF
+1754 FNQAAQEAVQF
-1765 VTTYDASMTE
+1765 VQTYDNAMTE

-1780 LKTEDEI
+1780 LKTDEEI
-1787 SVLGDGLIDKAVELR
+1787 ASLGDSFIDKAVDLK
-1802 ARVSDVTAAA
+1802 AGVSEVTTAATA
-1812 TSLYRQGLD
+1812 LYRQGLD
-1821 DAEVDSRLENVI
+1821 NDSVDARLEDVL
-1833 KFSKTAKVSATDSIK
+1833 KFSKTAGVNTTDAIK
-1848 LATVAMNSGDVKST
+1848 LATVAINSGGVT
-1862 DRVFDVVS
+1862 DAKHAFDVVS

-1879 AAQITKGLQKS
+1879 AAQITKGLMKS
-1890 MAAATSVGVSFEDL
+1890 MAAADAVGVSFEEL
-1904 VAMLTVVTSKTQLSG
+1904 VAMLTTITSKTQLSG
-1919 SVAGTTMRNIMS
+1919 SVAGTTMRNVMS
-1931 RMTRFGDQDSRYA
+1931 RITRFGEEGTQYQRQA
-1944 DQVQLLKNAGVEI
+1944 QLLKNAGIDI
-1957 FDDGEMRSVTDI
+1957 FGDDGQRRDVADI
-1969 LSEIGALWESFDD
+1969 LVDIGKRWETFEDD
-1982 RTKADIAY
+1982 DTKYDIAR
-1990 ALGGTEQFSNVTALM
+1990 ALGGTEQFSNVMALM
-2005 QGFSETDET
+2005 QGFAEVDEITGLTFMEKYLNLAMDASGTTDD
-2014 GQNLVQK
+2014 K
-2021 YIALANASDGI
+2021 YEHYLD
-2032 TDKKYQHQ
+2032 
-2040 VESLDGALTNLQTTF
+2040 SLSAAVTNLRTSF
-2055 DKLVGSLENTK
+2055 DQLIASAEGTGVVVDFFNFVADGVSGFAELNMHTDGFITKLVALVTA
-2066 TVVGVLDFVSDGISG
+2066 LVS
-2081 LADLNTQTEGLITN
+2081 
-2095 IGLLGVALAG
+2095 
-2105 FIGIAGLSKTHPALL
+2105 IAGLLNTNPYLL
-2120 AIMAIAGGALALGKG
+2120 AVIGLWTGAGVLGK
-2135 YHAITEGNKPQT
+2135 AVKEWSDSKKPISITTQRKQL
-2147 INEQRAT
+2147 NESYESVQ
-2154 SNTGFDAI
+2154 
-2162 QKQITSASE
+2162 
-2171 INDKR
+2171 KR
-2176 VDGKSI
+2176 VSKAEDI
-2182 SDDEYDQLVRTLTS
+2182 NQARL
-2196 LNASGQL
+2196 SGQQLTDADAQSLRKILTELNVSGYL
-2203 SFNGL
+2203 SFDGL
-2208 TDSAGNAI
+2208 TDSTGAAI
-2216 TTIDELAKSAD
+2216 TSIDQLAESAN
-2227 ATATALNGTTEAVDK
+2227 ATATALTNTADTIEQEQDRQNENLSNAAASRVNMDAKGYAQAALNNSYEGLNRFNQPIELADGTTYTRLSAIAAWLNPEQQNIDHPGFSEANGYAADFANLLYESGALDSIMLSDNSQSVGYIRESK
-2242 DKAKRNLELSLSAAN
+2242 DSKTWSSIIADIMNSGLEADESDIISALYSYATDPSLLAPFAPSMVGYGEYYRDDILESVQRRPGINVEDSGLLDLLVNALVEDVNTMYASGEKFNYYDYLNGILDDGFEKYVAQRYPQEYSAITTVADTTAAN
-2257 EVDNSKEAYRIAQY
+2257 ETSAYARISMAADSARADRAEADY
-2271 DSQHEGL
+2271 
-2278 SQYVRMH
+2278 
-2285 ETEDGEQVGRI
+2285 EDGWLAMVDT
-2296 IGVREALRAVKDGQ
+2296 LR
-2310 IGAFGNDVFGFAE
+2310 
-2323 ELAAAGA
+2323 
-2330 LHSATLA
+2330 T
-2337 NGDPLS
+2337 
-2343 SLLKNGEYSAADIMR
+2343 
-2358 AVKDAK
+2358 
-2364 NSSDPFAEGSLL
+2364 AEGQT
-2376 DVILKYADGTI
+2376 A
-2387 SLTPF
+2387 
-2392 VEEFQGFG
+2392 
-2400 DYNQENIYQSI
+2400 
-2411 IGRDDVS
+2411 S
-2418 DSGMAN
+2418 DKLAFF
-2424 LLHET
+2424 
-2429 IIADVNMRYSE
+2429 A
-2440 DPGFDF
+2440 
-2446 SNYID
+2446 
-2451 AIFEEGYR
+2451 
-2459 SYLQRQAPDA
+2459 
-2469 YNEFQKAGQTGQINT
+2469 
-2484 DNPVAMLSKQVDSA
+2484 DSA
-2498 KASQGDADYDASW
+2498 VSN
-2511 VTATDIMRT
+2511 IN
-2520 ATGSAA
+2520 
-2526 DRLASFAM
+2526 
-2534 QITDAETGIA
+2534 
-2544 DWDEMILAKGSEA
+2544 DWDDMIKAKGSEDL
-2557 FVNAWDSLVEK
+2557 VDAWLSMVETDADGK
-2568 DEHGVRRIRPD
+2568 YQIRSNVSDDEY
-2579 VTNEEAEAF
+2579 NEF
-2588 ERILAG
+2588 LRLISS
-2594 MSDRTSLMGQYR
+2594 MSDRTKLVGQYR
-2606 SAETI
+2606 SAQTVGT
-2611 AASAQNTFDRL
+2611 SAKRTLDRVR
-2622 TAEDADTY
+2622 AEGAD
-2630 SVWQNLS
+2630 VWSNMYGM
-2637 SVDELNKLAQ
+2637 DTLNQLAQ
-2647 TELVQVLGED
+2647 QEFIQVLGEPLAQQILANSQDVELMDYAERLIAAYMAEARVKPGYNQDKVKSMVQGLTGDAATQMTQYGAIYNEIAKYEKGQYALDRIISDQASEQEYSMLGQAIGEDAEFIERQARTEEGRQFLSQMLAVQVGQYQDILSQAIYALLDPAYAAELSEDMDTDSLLKFFEDKVSTETYEFIKTIIEAFD
-2657 LVYQLI
+2657 LSFSADVSNFEIPIDADSGALSPW
-2663 NGMLDANGV
+2663 NAMLDA
-2672 AYAQSKINAYEAESR
+2672 KR
-2687 VTPGDYSD
+2687 
-2695 EVQSILKGF
+2695 
-2704 TGAYSEQMS
+2704 
-2713 QFASLQNEQTKY
+2713 
-2725 ERALYSYNRVQYGA
+2725 QY
-2739 ATSEDYAQIG
+2739 
-2749 SAIGLDAEVVQ
+2749 
-2760 NMARTE
+2760 
-2766 QGRKQLEADLNK
+2766 
-2778 RIGIYSDTLSQTL
+2778 
-2791 LALLPEDAI
+2791 
-2800 DDLQA
+2800 
-2805 NMDIDDLLAVFKEN
+2805 
-2819 VSEDVYAIIETVLK
+2819 
-2833 SIGVTYDGQSFDAN
+2833 
-2847 VDVDSGHIT
+2847 
-2856 PWQAMLD
+2856 D
-2863 RRSEYESSNRDDEL
+2863 RSHRDDEM
-2877 LNYLKTAV
+2877 LNYLKTAI
-2885 TDGGNMGWYL
+2885 TEGGNMGWYL
-2895 EQNASNEDWNKFF
+2895 EQNASNEDWKTFF
-2908 GDNALI
+2908 SNNSLI
-2914 AAAFRSYGEN
+2914 STAFRSYGEN
-2924 EGIINR
+2924 EGIVDR
-2930 EQMLTLINEAMH
+2930 EQMLALINNALY
-2942 GGEKSSAFYDIGA
+2942 GGSKNADFYDISA
-2955 SAILG
+2955 SSILG
-2960 EGYEDGGLDWQNVLE
+2960 DDYESGNLNWQDVLNQ
-2975 TYAGLKDTDI
+2975 YAKIQNTDI
-2985 GDVLIGSMEETEQ
+2985 GEALIGSMEETQE
-2998 GADVINLLNEALKD
+2998 GADIINLLNDALKT
-3012 GEISAQEAE
+3012 GAVNAEEAE
-3021 KALKLYVD
+3021 RALKAYTD
-3029 AMSSRDIAQI
+3029 AMGARNLNQL
-3039 TKFNKANKQI
+3039 TKYDKANQKI
-3049 VDTFDALAAGG
+3049 VKTFEALAAGG
-3060 SEAAKAYDDLFE
+3060 SDAASAYDDLL
-3072 TTRKLSNAG
+3072 TSTRNLGNAN
-3081 WALEQYQAGNRS
+3081 WALNQYKSGARS
-3093 DKVTQI
+3093 DKVTDI
-3099 LAEQFGHDQKALKKA
+3099 LSSQFGIDKNVLKKA
-3114 TDKQAELFT
+3114 SKADAEAMIKTMEMAYDEQF
-3123 ETMNASYQ
+3123 ET
-3131 DQLSQ
+3131 
-3136 LKANF
+3136 LKKNF
-3141 DYNFGD
+3141 DYNFSD
-3147 ISSYV
+3147 ISDYV
-3152 DQATANMGGEFDVGS
+3152 AQAQANTGGEFRVQDYV
-3167 YAVNG
+3167 VNG
-3172 KVDVSGL
+3172 KVNVSAL

-3191 STWKAVIMA
+3191 QTWAAVVQA
-3200 MAEAGATF
+3200 MAASATF
-3208 TVGAD
+3208 SVNAD
-3213 GNSLALDVSSLKTG
+3213 GDQVKLDISNIAGTG
-3227 GGGYYGS
+3227 SGYYGG
-3234 SGGGS
+3234 GGGS

-3245 KLTER
+3245 KLVER

-3266 YEQTRYQNADELG
+3266 YEQTKYENADELG
-3279 NYGKMLE
+3279 NYGRMIE

-3298 LESNIAALRS
+3298 LESNISALRS
-3308 ELNSVKEGSE
+3308 ELSSVKEGSE

-3340 IEENEKKLE
+3340 IEENEKKLK

-3384 VSMQDV
+3384 VSMQDIV
-3390 ILNAVK
+3390 LNAIK

-3484 KEAENEKDAIQ
+3484 KQAENEKNAIQ
-3495 DQIDAYDDYVAKGD
+3495 DQIDAYDDYVTTGD
-3509 EDLDE
+3509 EDLSD

-3524 EVSGVLRLNQTE
+3524 EVNGVMKLNQTE

-3541 KQNVKEYTNSLDD
+3541 KQNVKEYSQSLDD
-3554 AQKQMVQ
+3554 AQKQMLH

-3585 SAKDTFLEY
+3585 SSKDVFLEY
-3594 MKQSEEYIYASDD
+3594 MKQSNEYIYASDD
-3607 ERAQLLYQWGDAY
+3607 ERAQLLYQWEEAY
-3620 DKWRLAQKNNA
+3620 DMWRKAQKNDA
-3631 DYSHGDSGL
+3631 EYSHGDSGL
-3640 GDWSGSEYTGSSSSS
+3640 GNWSGGEYTGSSSS
-3655 GSSGGSSSSKNQY
+3655 GSSGGSGGSSNEQY
-3668 TGTPNESGFS
+3668 TGTPNESGFAS
-3678 STQYA
+3678 SQY
-3683 DDNYKIMGTGTY
+3683 DKNNYKIIGVDSQGNP
-3695 GDAGITY
+3695 ALIY
-3702 NSDLN
+3702 NNDLS
-3707 AAKEAAI
+3707 AAKEAAA
-3714 HASKASGN
+3714 HAANATGN
-3722 VFTIYDSKGNVLY
+3722 VFTIYDANGKVVA
-3735 QYKDGKLVGS
+3735 QYGG
-3745 NSSSTSSSSGSS
+3745 SSSSSS
-3757 GNLPETGWPTSLSST
+3757 SSSSVSSSNSLPATGWYSDMASRGG
-3772 SKHGYYYKVTK
+3772 HGWYFKIT
-3783 DGKNV
+3783 DNGTNV
-3788 QGSLGGPYTS
+3788 HIDETAYGTRELAV
-3798 REAAQAAAAAAA
+3798 EAAKKK
-3810 AKVNGKYQ
+3810 AKSGQKYQ
-3818 TKYFKYGGIADFTGP
+3818 TKYFLRGGIADFTGP

-3839 KQRPERILNAD
+3839 PTEPERILSAD
-3850 QTDDFETLV
+3850 QTRDFETLV
-3859 QIMDDLRNNGVS
+3859 KIMSDFRNAGVPMDALRG
-3871 MDVLRSMARWS
+3871 MARWS
-3882 TSISIPTSLSHV
+3882 SMVNVPSSLSYI
-3894 GSDAYQGNS
+3894 GGAAYQGNS

-3914 EAQISDDRDIEELA
+3914 EAQISDDRDIEILA
-3928 NIVGQK
+3928 NIVGEK

-3941 QGFNVSRYNF
+3941 QGFNVSHYNF